1 MKLNVLNGNVSGNS
15 LVSAPGT
22 SGANPAGFAK
32 VNDLMSEA
40 NAELGLH
47 GLTTS
52 ASPFRAYQTAL
63 RDALTNANDNKT
75 FVQPAPCSF
84 SFP

>member
-1 MKLNVLNGNVSGNS
+1 M
-15 LVSAPGT
+15 
-22 SGANPAGFAK
+22 
-32 VNDLMSEA
+32 DEA
-40 NAELGLH
+40 NTELGLH

-52 ASPFRAYQTAL
+52 GSPFRAYQTAL

-84 SFP
+84 SFG

>member
-1 MKLNVLNGNVSGNS
+1 MARSAAAS
-15 LVSAPGT
+15 LISAPGAT
-22 SGANPAGFAK
+22 GANAAGFAT
-32 VNDLMSEA
+32 VNDLMTEA

-52 ASPFRAYQTAL
+52 GSPFRAYQTAL
-63 RDALTNANDNKT
+63 RDALSNANENTT

-84 SFP
+84 SFR